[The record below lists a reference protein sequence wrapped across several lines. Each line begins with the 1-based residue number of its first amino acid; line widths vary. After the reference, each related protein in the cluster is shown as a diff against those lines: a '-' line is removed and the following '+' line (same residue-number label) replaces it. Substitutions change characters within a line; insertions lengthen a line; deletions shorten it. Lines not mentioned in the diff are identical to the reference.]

1 MEDTIV
7 IGAGEVGQA
16 IIELEEDARHGVAV
30 VDKKYDSDPPQKK
43 YKVMHVCIPFT
54 PQFISDVDMYIQT
67 YSPSLVIVHSTV
79 PVGTTEQLNPVTSIV
94 HSPVRGK
101 HPNLAKS
108 LRAFHKYVGGPN
120 PACIS
125 AIAYMRELGVKS
137 TYIGDYKA
145 TELAKLLD
153 TTYYGWCIAFAERA
167 SELCS
172 KYGVDYDFVYTDWN
186 QTYNEGYTRLGVS
199 NVVRPVLDP
208 PQGGLGGHCLTSNA
222 ILLRESEFDAHT
234 SHTASDVVL
243 SLGFK
248 TSDGSTYQ
256 NKDWLYCEYIGKQRT
271 TWDIAQECGVSTVTI
286 RNWLHKNGLPVRGSP
301 WIDEERSLLRE
312 LSLEMT
318 FKEISNNRLMDR
330 SYEAIRIQASK
341 DNIIS
346 LYDPSNRDEEIC
358 KKISCTLQG
367 IDKTEFDGFKYSER
381 EKIQKSKPYQEW
393 RLAVFERD
401 DYTCQAKDCSY
412 CSNVKGAELNA
423 HHITPFMESKE
434 RRLDLTNG
442 ITYCI
447 DYHKDIHKKD

>member
-16 IIELEEDARHGVAV
+16 IIELEEDASHSVAV

-54 PQFISDVDMYIQT
+54 PHFISDVDMYIQT

-101 HPNLAKS
+101 HPDLAKS
-108 LRAFHKYVGGPN
+108 LRAFHKYVGGPK
-120 PACIS
+120 PACVS
-125 AIAYMRELGVKS
+125 AIAYMRELGIKS

-167 SELCS
+167 NELCS

-208 PQGGLGGHCLTSNA
+208 PQGGLGGHCVTSNA
-222 ILLRESEFDAHT
+222 ILLD
-234 SHTASDVVL
+234 DPVL
-243 SLGFK
+243 SKGVISLGFK
-248 TSDGSTYQ
+248 TPDNSTYQ
-256 NKDWLYCEYIGKQRT
+256 NRDWLYCEYIGKERST
-271 TWDIAQECGVSTVTI
+271 YDIAKSCDVSQVTI
-286 RNWLHKNGLPVRGSP
+286 SNWLKKHDIPARHQP
-301 WIDEERSLLRE
+301 WSDEERSLLIE
-312 LSLEMT
+312 LAPEMT
-318 FKEISNNRLMDR
+318 FKEMSEDGILNR
-330 SYEAIRIQASK
+330 SYNAIRLQAIK
-341 DNIIS
+341 DHVTS
-346 LYDPSNRDEEIC
+346 SYDPSELSEETCI
-358 KKISCTLQG
+358 KISCSLRDIG
-367 IDKTEFDGFKYSER
+367 RDEFDGFKDTEQS
-381 EKIQKSKPYQEW
+381 KIRKGKQYQDW

-401 DYTCQAKDCSY
+401 NYTCKAEDCPY
-412 CSNVKGAELNA
+412 CHNTRGGTLHA
-423 HHITPFMESKE
+423 HHIVPQSTHPYKRFEVS
-434 RRLDLTNG
+434 NG
-442 ITYCI
+442 ITYCA
-447 DYHKDIHKKD
+447 DYHMSVHTKSKKK